1 MFKLRKELE
10 DTNARIQLLEKRLE
24 EYRKELIWEFEINKK
39 LRNEFELKVTEDIK
53 TINKKLNKKN
63 KKEV

>member
-10 DTNARIQLLEKRLE
+10 DTNQRIQVLEKRLE
-24 EYRKELIWEFEINKK
+24 DYRKELMWEFELEKK
-39 LRNEFELKVTEDIK
+39 LTNEFELKVTDDIK

-63 KKEV
+63 KEV